1 MKITSLITSI
11 FLLSFCNLFTQN
23 QFDIN
28 IDGIHESDSI
38 RVIVQKSAEILL
50 KDWAHYNGGETSTV
64 SFNLS
69 EGEWAVKLDATG
81 YTYPS
86 QQIINIPA
94 DVNMTWTLTPLT
106 DDDYDY
112 TWQDDGSAA
121 GHATQR
127 YINEPARIV
136 VLNDSIAVPDDFSA
150 VKLRTEYGVILSDSI
165 QPWSNEDS
173 YRLYKMFSNLPYNSY
188 GEGNG
193 INYETGENIRGVFML
208 TDQEQDNDLS
218 IDNSNQIPYATVSQ
232 SAFVYAE
239 PQIVTIDGIRGK
251 FFSKRL
257 YHTVVNFITDFAND
271 DGVVS
276 WLANERFGIKFMKA
290 DQETEDLMNEDQSN
304 FQEFFKSE
312 KLEILAMFEEL
323 PEGFHKQEGLKYL
336 VRRINGQ
343 DNPQYPTAA
352 AIAWTGFN
360 TMEFMSKAFN
370 GGDINDSRRLILHE
384 KAHFLWAY
392 SFDQELKDD
401 WADLGDWFEDPTSAS
416 GWSTT
421 NTTESVSAYAHLKSP
436 NEDLAESIAFY
447 LTNPDALLSVSVRK
461 YEFVRDRIMHGTRY
475 IAQIREDLTFTV
487 YNLFPDYTYPG
498 KVTKIELQVEGGSEE
513 DKLVTI
519 RATLNSEDPS
529 IDGASGAYLRFSSS
543 IGTIHDIGLSPE
555 NGQNQDSILV
565 GTTTFSYLEKS
576 GYWNLDSFKVFD
588 PVGNNRYENTSTV
601 GMKLYIENPLEDI
614 LAPSYNYDYTY
625 EIVEDR
631 FTTGGNSGT
640 LAEDGELMKAIKI
653 SFSHYDASPTGRG
666 YARMIVPNDGD
677 EEVYNRDIQG
687 PAIIDEERGFNNG
700 FNSDKHFEMYLLL
713 YDYLQSGYYSTTYSF
728 VSDIAGN
735 KGVVYHVKDTADF
748 NISEDNKYKVF
759 KEVRDSIY
767 VETLYPDSIK
777 PEIDI
782 NNITITAEPTNPEA
796 PNGETRVDISI
807 LARDLSDFTGHEA
820 GVSAVHFTLRD
831 PLGGITG
838 YQTGNGTMNHPNF
851 ITGDQ
856 NGDGNNQ
863 WKLYNFNLL
872 LPQGSPPGEWGMA
885 SAYVADKAGNWEEYS
900 FVEYIR
906 FDIIESEIELTSP
919 LEVEITDKVVNA
931 NNVDSIEVSMS
942 CEPCEDMNY
951 VYTIYS
957 LMGGNVVRGE
967 GIFESDSISVNSIN
981 TEGVLEGIIKLTVQ
995 VTDTEDQLIATKSA
1009 EYTKDTV
1016 LPASY
1021 YSQSNLENEGT
1032 SSLDDWVIEVVIESV
1047 DINGTYNLD
1056 IDEAST
1062 SESGRVQSLSFEG
1075 DLSSEITIL
1084 ENLDISNLENG
1095 DYKFDLKVTDP
1106 NGNLGESE
1114 ILYYR
1119 KGEETITL
1127 LGSEYVPNNAPI
1139 SVDGSTVKDEDTPQI
1154 INLSASDVDGDD
1166 LTYTI
1171 GTAPTNGTVTL
1182 TGAEV
1187 VYTPN
1192 ENFNGTDS
1200 FTFTSSDGTI
1210 ESNAG
1215 TVAITVT
1222 AVNDAPVAQDGT
1234 ETVNPGVPKT
1244 FSLIANDI
1252 DGDNLTYTIISQ
1264 PSNGS
1269 ITIDGNQATY
1279 TSDIIFL
1286 GEDNFTFS
1294 VSDGELTSNISS
1306 ISINVTLG
1314 TLGELEYSLNNVK
1327 SYPNPVDDFYIIES
1341 AITLKIEIYDVN
1353 GRILMRRNLD
1363 AGENKIDASGLATGY
1378 YIIRMHHLSKNASRI
1393 LIKR

>member
-1 MKITSLITSI
+1 MKKLFLIKLI
-11 FLLSFCNLFTQN
+11 FLFSISNLFAQN

-28 IDGIHESDSI
+28 IEGINESDSI

-50 KDWAHYNGGETSTV
+50 KDWVHYNGGEISTV
-64 SFNLS
+64 SFDLS

-86 QQIINIPA
+86 QQIINIPT

-271 DGVVS
+271 DEVVS

-475 IAQIREDLTFTV
+475 IAQIREDLTFIV

-529 IDGASGAYLRFSSS
+529 IDGASAGYLR
-543 IGTIHDIGLSPE
+543 
-555 NGQNQDSILV
+555 
-565 GTTTFSYLEKS
+565 
-576 GYWNLDSFKVFD
+576 
-588 PVGNNRYENTSTV
+588 
-601 GMKLYIENPLEDI
+601 
-614 LAPSYNYDYTY
+614 
-625 EIVEDR
+625 
-631 FTTGGNSGT
+631 
-640 LAEDGELMKAIKI
+640 
-653 SFSHYDASPTGRG
+653 
-666 YARMIVPNDGD
+666 
-677 EEVYNRDIQG
+677 
-687 PAIIDEERGFNNG
+687 
-700 FNSDKHFEMYLLL
+700 
-713 YDYLQSGYYSTTYSF
+713 
-728 VSDIAGN
+728 
-735 KGVVYHVKDTADF
+735 
-748 NISEDNKYKVF
+748 
-759 KEVRDSIY
+759 
-767 VETLYPDSIK
+767 
-777 PEIDI
+777 
-782 NNITITAEPTNPEA
+782 
-796 PNGETRVDISI
+796 
-807 LARDLSDFTGHEA
+807 
-820 GVSAVHFTLRD
+820 
-831 PLGGITG
+831 
-838 YQTGNGTMNHPNF
+838 
-851 ITGDQ
+851 
-856 NGDGNNQ
+856 
-863 WKLYNFNLL
+863 
-872 LPQGSPPGEWGMA
+872 
-885 SAYVADKAGNWEEYS
+885 
-900 FVEYIR
+900 
-906 FDIIESEIELTSP
+906 
-919 LEVEITDKVVNA
+919 
-931 NNVDSIEVSMS
+931 
-942 CEPCEDMNY
+942 
-951 VYTIYS
+951 
-957 LMGGNVVRGE
+957 
-967 GIFESDSISVNSIN
+967 
-981 TEGVLEGIIKLTVQ
+981 
-995 VTDTEDQLIATKSA
+995 
-1009 EYTKDTV
+1009 
-1016 LPASY
+1016 
-1021 YSQSNLENEGT
+1021 
-1032 SSLDDWVIEVVIESV
+1032 
-1047 DINGTYNLD
+1047 
-1056 IDEAST
+1056 
-1062 SESGRVQSLSFEG
+1062 
-1075 DLSSEITIL
+1075 
-1084 ENLDISNLENG
+1084 
-1095 DYKFDLKVTDP
+1095 
-1106 NGNLGESE
+1106 
-1114 ILYYR
+1114 
-1119 KGEETITL
+1119 
-1127 LGSEYVPNNAPI
+1127 
-1139 SVDGSTVKDEDTPQI
+1139 
-1154 INLSASDVDGDD
+1154 
-1166 LTYTI
+1166 
-1171 GTAPTNGTVTL
+1171 
-1182 TGAEV
+1182 
-1187 VYTPN
+1187 
-1192 ENFNGTDS
+1192 
-1200 FTFTSSDGTI
+1200 
-1210 ESNAG
+1210 
-1215 TVAITVT
+1215 
-1222 AVNDAPVAQDGT
+1222 
-1234 ETVNPGVPKT
+1234 
-1244 FSLIANDI
+1244 
-1252 DGDNLTYTIISQ
+1252 
-1264 PSNGS
+1264 
-1269 ITIDGNQATY
+1269 
-1279 TSDIIFL
+1279 
-1286 GEDNFTFS
+1286 S
-1294 VSDGELTSNISS
+1294 VSYTHLTLPTICS
-1306 ISINVTLG
+1306 V
-1314 TLGELEYSLNNVK
+1314 
-1327 SYPNPVDDFYIIES
+1327 
-1341 AITLKIEIYDVN
+1341 
-1353 GRILMRRNLD
+1353 
-1363 AGENKIDASGLATGY
+1363 
-1378 YIIRMHHLSKNASRI
+1378 
-1393 LIKR
+1393 

>member
-1 MKITSLITSI
+1 
-11 FLLSFCNLFTQN
+11 
-23 QFDIN
+23 
-28 IDGIHESDSI
+28 
-38 RVIVQKSAEILL
+38 
-50 KDWAHYNGGETSTV
+50 
-64 SFNLS
+64 
-69 EGEWAVKLDATG
+69 
-81 YTYPS
+81 
-86 QQIINIPA
+86 
-94 DVNMTWTLTPLT
+94 MTWTLTPLT

-271 DGVVS
+271 DGMVS

-498 KVTKIELQVEGGSEE
+498 KVTKIELQVDGGSEE

-529 IDGASGAYLRFSSS
+529 IDGASGGYLRFASS

-576 GYWNLDSFKVFD
+576 GYWSLASFRVED
-588 PVGNNRYENTSTV
+588 PVGNARYENTSTL
-601 GMKLYIENPLEDI
+601 GMKLYIENPLEDV
-614 LAPSYNYDYTY
+614 LAPSYNY
-625 EIVEDR
+625 
-631 FTTGGNSGT
+631 N
-640 LAEDGELMKAIKI
+640 
-653 SFSHYDASPTGRG
+653 
-666 YARMIVPNDGD
+666 
-677 EEVYNRDIQG
+677 
-687 PAIIDEERGFNNG
+687 
-700 FNSDKHFEMYLLL
+700 
-713 YDYLQSGYYSTTYSF
+713 
-728 VSDIAGN
+728 
-735 KGVVYHVKDTADF
+735 
-748 NISEDNKYKVF
+748 
-759 KEVRDSIY
+759 
-767 VETLYPDSIK
+767 
-777 PEIDI
+777 
-782 NNITITAEPTNPEA
+782 
-796 PNGETRVDISI
+796 
-807 LARDLSDFTGHEA
+807 
-820 GVSAVHFTLRD
+820 
-831 PLGGITG
+831 
-838 YQTGNGTMNHPNF
+838 
-851 ITGDQ
+851 
-856 NGDGNNQ
+856 
-863 WKLYNFNLL
+863 
-872 LPQGSPPGEWGMA
+872 
-885 SAYVADKAGNWEEYS
+885 
-900 FVEYIR
+900 
-906 FDIIESEIELTSP
+906 
-919 LEVEITDKVVNA
+919 
-931 NNVDSIEVSMS
+931 
-942 CEPCEDMNY
+942 
-951 VYTIYS
+951 
-957 LMGGNVVRGE
+957 
-967 GIFESDSISVNSIN
+967 
-981 TEGVLEGIIKLTVQ
+981 
-995 VTDTEDQLIATKSA
+995 
-1009 EYTKDTV
+1009 
-1016 LPASY
+1016 
-1021 YSQSNLENEGT
+1021 
-1032 SSLDDWVIEVVIESV
+1032 
-1047 DINGTYNLD
+1047 YNL
-1056 IDEAST
+1056 
-1062 SESGRVQSLSFEG
+1062 
-1075 DLSSEITIL
+1075 
-1084 ENLDISNLENG
+1084 
-1095 DYKFDLKVTDP
+1095 
-1106 NGNLGESE
+1106 
-1114 ILYYR
+1114 
-1119 KGEETITL
+1119 
-1127 LGSEYVPNNAPI
+1127 
-1139 SVDGSTVKDEDTPQI
+1139 
-1154 INLSASDVDGDD
+1154 
-1166 LTYTI
+1166 
-1171 GTAPTNGTVTL
+1171 
-1182 TGAEV
+1182 
-1187 VYTPN
+1187 
-1192 ENFNGTDS
+1192 
-1200 FTFTSSDGTI
+1200 
-1210 ESNAG
+1210 
-1215 TVAITVT
+1215 
-1222 AVNDAPVAQDGT
+1222 
-1234 ETVNPGVPKT
+1234 
-1244 FSLIANDI
+1244 SLIHI
-1252 DGDNLTYTIISQ
+1252 
-1264 PSNGS
+1264 
-1269 ITIDGNQATY
+1269 
-1279 TSDIIFL
+1279 
-1286 GEDNFTFS
+1286 
-1294 VSDGELTSNISS
+1294 
-1306 ISINVTLG
+1306 
-1314 TLGELEYSLNNVK
+1314 
-1327 SYPNPVDDFYIIES
+1327 
-1341 AITLKIEIYDVN
+1341 
-1353 GRILMRRNLD
+1353 
-1363 AGENKIDASGLATGY
+1363 
-1378 YIIRMHHLSKNASRI
+1378 
-1393 LIKR
+1393 